1 VDHVIPAC
9 KAEYR
14 CRAYRKSNIILRSKM
29 QGQKYIQCF
38 WQSFLCLTSHD
49 PDGYSSSGPPDPFS
63 FSSSCLPVAEH
74 DSCTSTLK
82 AKTASREGHQD
93 IQASVAE
100 ETYDSTNTFHP
111 WHGIQQV
118 LTPPETSANKLPN
131 KLLPLTGCQR

>member
-1 VDHVIPAC
+1 MSSLPKEQHHP
-9 KAEYR
+9 
-14 CRAYRKSNIILRSKM
+14 
-29 QGQKYIQCF
+29 
-38 WQSFLCLTSHD
+38 SFKDARTEIHTMFLAKFLVSEPRRVFRWVTSHD
-49 PDGYSSSGPPDPFS
+49 PGGYSSSGPPDPFS

-118 LTPPETSANKLPN
+118 LTPPETSADKLPN
-131 KLLPLTGCQR
+131 KLLPLTSCQR